1 MMIGLTTRRL
11 AALTVLCTVS
21 CGGADGSGKDG
32 AGATA
37 SDVPPVWA
45 RGTPAIDG
53 TELVPGV
60 EHQVWVD
67 GLPPNSVVSI
77 LSSNE
82 GPGEDEAGLCM
93 DAWATVCSSLLNA
106 EVLGSVVVDD
116 SGRATFTALVPE
128 GDQAGTQWFQGW
140 ALDLDTGA
148 SAMTR
153 VLLRHIAIPPSDAAV
168 AMVEVTQEAGLLTL
182 NTVGNSHTG
191 GISWADVNG
200 DLLPDLFVS
209 NGSGAQHRL
218 FLNRGD
224 GTFEDISGRIEK
236 PDINLEDAGV
246 KTADFDNDGDVDI
259 FVPVDNGRSM
269 VVEVS
274 QPHEG
279 GPNLFYINDGNAN
292 FTEAAE
298 DAGVLD
304 PDGWRT
310 GCAALGDVNKDGL
323 VDIYLGNWAVFSEP
337 FEVQDN
343 RDLLLLNQGASGF
356 LHAQTSVDGYGR
368 DALTAR
374 FIDMDWD
381 FYPDL
386 YVGNVA
392 VADEP
397 PLHDPKDV
405 LYRNDQGVLFDSTDE
420 GMGLGMDA
428 WAAMGVAY
436 GDINNDGYFDL
447 YVTDNLDLPQ
457 PIGNPLYLG
466 QADGTFTDNVCVA
479 AGVCAG
485 HVSWPTN
492 FLDLDQDGWLD
503 LWVGTS
509 FAASPD
515 LVYINQ
521 GDGTFLMH
529 AQEFFRDNQA
539 KGGSFAD
546 YDMDGDVDIFVFGD
560 NGNSR
565 LYRNEVRN
573 PKNWMSLHLEGVTT
587 NRDAIGAVVRLT
599 VDGFTQLRQVSGGDS
614 AHSHSELTLH
624 FGLGSFSEG
633 LVEVLW
639 PTGEVTNLGL
649 LPAGRFYLVKEDQG
663 IVPET
668 LEWASAE
675 YDVATGGIRV
685 QATTSYRA
693 RSELTVV
700 ASAQTMVWQADL
712 KVAEA
717 EWMVGGSPPPSV
729 QIQSSRGNDWVVP
742 VTLP

>member
-1 MMIGLTTRRL
+1 M
-11 AALTVLCTVS
+11 AS
-21 CGGADGSGKDG
+21 CGGNSGSGGPGEPDTTG
-32 AGATA
+32 GT
-37 SDVPPVWA
+37 PPEWI

-53 TELVPGV
+53 SELVPGI
-60 EHQVWVD
+60 EHQVWVE
-67 GLPPNSVVSI
+67 GLPPNSVVTVLTSAD
-77 LSSNE
+77 
-82 GPGEDEAGLCM
+82 GPMDGTSLCL
-93 DAWATVCSSLLNA
+93 DAWGTVCSHLIDPEILGTVPTDNA
-106 EVLGSVVVDD
+106 
-116 SGRATFTALVPE
+116 GRATFTALVPE
-128 GDQAGTQWFQGW
+128 DDQPGTQWFQAW

-148 SAMTR
+148 SSMTD
-153 VLLRHIAIPPSDAAV
+153 VLLRHIAIPPSEAAV
-168 AMVEVTQEAGLLTL
+168 AMLDVTMEAGLLNL

-191 GISWADVNG
+191 GNAWVDVNG
-200 DLLPDLFVS
+200 DFLPDLFVT
-209 NGSGAQHRL
+209 NGGGAQHRL
-218 FLNRGD
+218 YLNRGD
-224 GTFEDISGRIEK
+224 GSFEDISGRIEK

-246 KTADFDNDGDVDI
+246 KFADFDNDGDADI
-259 FVPVDNGRSM
+259 FIPVDNARNM

-279 GPNLFYINDGNAN
+279 GPNLFYRNDGNAQ
-292 FTEAAE
+292 FTEVAAE
-298 DAGVLD
+298 AGVVD

-323 VDIYLGNWAVFSEP
+323 VDIYLGNWAVYSEP
-337 FEVQDN
+337 FNVQDN
-343 RDLLLLNQGASGF
+343 RDLLLLNQGAGGF
-356 LHAQTSVDGYGR
+356 LHAQTSVDCYGR

-397 PLHDPKDV
+397 PMHDPKDV
-405 LYRNDQGVLFDSTDE
+405 LYRNDQGILYDATDE

-436 GDINNDGYFDL
+436 GDINNDGYFDM
-447 YVTDNLDLPQ
+447 YVTDNLDVPQ

-466 QADGTFTDNVCVA
+466 KPDGTFTDNVCVA

-485 HVSWPTN
+485 HVTWPTN

-509 FAASPD
+509 FGTSPD

-529 AQEFFRDNQA
+529 AQEFFRDNNSH
-539 KGGSFAD
+539 GGTYAD

-560 NGNSR
+560 NGISR
-565 LYRNEVRN
+565 LYRNEVRA
-573 PKNWMSLHLEGVTT
+573 PKNWMSIHLEGVVT

-599 VDGFTQLRQVSGGDS
+599 TDGLTQLRQVSGGDS
-614 AHSHSELTLH
+614 AHSQTELTVH
-624 FGLGSFSEG
+624 FGLGSASEG

-639 PTGEVTNLGL
+639 PTGEVDNLGML
-649 LPAGRFYLVKEDQG
+649 TANRFYYVREEQG
-663 IVPET
+663 VVPES

-675 YDVATGGIRV
+675 YDTVSGGVRV
-685 QATTSYRA
+685 QATTSLRGRA
-693 RSELTVV
+693 YLSLGGTGEQLT
-700 ASAQTMVWQADL
+700 WQADGGY
-712 KVAEA
+712 AEV
-717 EWMVGGSPPPSV
+717 EWLAGGSPPPSV
-729 QIQSSRGNDWVVP
+729 VVQSIRGGSWVIP
-742 VTLP
+742 VTVP